1 MTCREFWSRMPELSL
16 PKLNLHAPDH
26 LRECAD
32 CAAALERQQAL
43 AEGLRHLAEKRAR
56 LSAPPRLE
64 TELLQAFRSHAAVHV
79 PHSSAHW
86 WARPWSWAVAA
97 GLVLGLVFA
106 WNLERQP
113 GPTSAP
119 EVASVESAASTE
131 SDAGFIPLPYA
142 SETIASDEADLVH
155 VRVARSTL
163 IALGV
168 PLTEGADEAVEA
180 EVLLGVGGTP
190 QAVRILQ

>member
-16 PKLNLHAPDH
+16 PKLNSHALEH
-26 LRECAD
+26 LRECDA
-32 CAAALERQQAL
+32 CATILERQQAL
-43 AEGLRHLAEKRAR
+43 ADGLRHLAEKRAR

-64 TELLQAFRSHAAVHV
+64 RELLQAFRSHAAVHA
-79 PHSSAHW
+79 PHSSARW
-86 WARPWSWAVAA
+86 WGQPWSWAAA
-97 GLVLGLVFA
+97 AALILGLVFA
-106 WNLERQP
+106 WDLERRP
-113 GPTSAP
+113 HPRSAP
-119 EVASVESAASTE
+119 EVASVESAASSE

-142 SETIASDEADLVH
+142 SETIASDDADLVH